1 MTFNWK
7 KIAIITTDVILAVYL
22 LLAVTAFNRPDEQDN
37 VCSEVSI
44 NIQDGLSKGF
54 LNANEIKSQLQHA
67 KLYPLGDFMVQVD
80 TRRIEEA
87 LLQNPL
93 VEKAQCYKTQ
103 TGRVNIELVQ
113 RMPIIRVK
121 ANNGDDYYIDEHSN
135 IMPNVHYVSNLV
147 VATGY
152 ITKKYAQKTLSQIG
166 NYLIHHP
173 LWRSQVE
180 QVNVLSDGTIELVP
194 RVGDHI
200 VYLGKPID
208 LDKKFDRLE
217 KFYRYGLSQAG
228 WNKYSYI
235 SLEFNNQIICKK
247 RKISRPPVVSDQL

>member
-22 LLAVTAFNRPDEQDN
+22 LLAVTAFNRPDEQGN
-37 VCSEVSI
+37 VCSGVSI

-54 LNANEIKSQLQHA
+54 LNANEIKSQLQRA
-67 KLYPLGDFMVQVD
+67 KLYPLGYFMVQVD

-152 ITKKYAQKTLSQIG
+152 ITKQYAQKTLSQIG

-173 LWRSQVE
+173 
-180 QVNVLSDGTIELVP
+180 
-194 RVGDHI
+194 
-200 VYLGKPID
+200 
-208 LDKKFDRLE
+208 
-217 KFYRYGLSQAG
+217 
-228 WNKYSYI
+228 
-235 SLEFNNQIICKK
+235 
-247 RKISRPPVVSDQL
+247 